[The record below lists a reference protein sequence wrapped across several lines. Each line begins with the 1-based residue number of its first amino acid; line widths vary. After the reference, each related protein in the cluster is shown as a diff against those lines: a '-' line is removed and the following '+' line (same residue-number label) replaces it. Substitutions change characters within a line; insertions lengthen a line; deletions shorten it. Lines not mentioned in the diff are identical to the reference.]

1 MNTDIQFFE
10 YLIVFIFIS
19 IFFFFQ
25 FFLSDRCAKLLSLK
39 TMTLRCEMT
48 QWLEIQAQRKR
59 SLQMYIT
66 EY

>member
-10 YLIVFIFIS
+10 YLIVLFSFQF
-19 IFFFFQ
+19 FFFFQ

-39 TMTLRCEMT
+39 TMTLHCEMT